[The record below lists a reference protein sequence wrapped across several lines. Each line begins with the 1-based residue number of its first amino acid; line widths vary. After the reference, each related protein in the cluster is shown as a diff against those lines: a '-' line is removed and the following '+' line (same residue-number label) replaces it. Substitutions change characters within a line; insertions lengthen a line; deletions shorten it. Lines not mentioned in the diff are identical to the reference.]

1 MTAVEL
7 RVRNIQGQ
15 VVGTV
20 EVKESLFD
28 VPMNAAL
35 VHQVAVGQMANRRQG
50 THKSKTRAEVSGGG
64 IKPRPQKY
72 TGRSR
77 QGSIRAPQ
85 WKGGGIVFGPT
96 PRSYRQDTPR
106 RMRRL
111 SLAMVLS
118 DKVREE
124 QLVVVDKLDLGQA
137 KTREMLKVLDALG
150 ASQGSALLVADGA
163 GVEVL
168 KTARNVPALDM
179 LPASLLNTLDLL
191 NHRKVIM
198 TLDAVRKAE
207 ELWGDP
213 RARNKRQQVVAAEG

>member
-28 VPMNAAL
+28 VPMNVAL
-35 VHQVAVGQMANRRQG
+35 VHQVVVGQMANRRQG
-50 THKSKTRAEVSGGG
+50 THKTKTRTEVSGGG

-85 WKGGGIVFGPT
+85 WKGGGIVFGPM
-96 PRSYRQDTPR
+96 PRSYRHDTPR

-118 DKVREE
+118 DKAREE
-124 QLVVVDKLDLGQA
+124 QLVVVDRLDLGQV

-150 ASQGSALLVADGA
+150 ASRGSALLVADGA
-163 GVEVL
+163 DAEVL
-168 KTARNVPALDM
+168 KAARNVPDLDM

-191 NHRKVIM
+191 KHRKVIM

-213 RARNKRQQVVAAEG
+213 RARSKRQQVVAAEG

>member
-7 RVRNIQGQ
+7 KVRNSQGQ

-20 EVKESLFD
+20 EVKDSLFD

-50 THKSKTRAEVSGGG
+50 THKTKTRAEVSGGG

-85 WKGGGIVFGPT
+85 WKGGGIVFGPV
-96 PRSYRQDTPR
+96 PRSYRHDTPK

-124 QLVVVDKLDLGQA
+124 LLVVVDKLDLGQS
-137 KTREMLKVLDALG
+137 KTKEMMKVLETLG
-150 ASQGSALLVADGA
+150 ARQAALLVADGA
-163 GVEVL
+163 DSAVL
-168 KTARNVPALDM
+168 KAARNLPELDM

-191 NHRKVIM
+191 RHRKVIM
-198 TLDAVRKAE
+198 TLDALRKAE
-207 ELWGDP
+207 ELWGEP
-213 RARNKRQQVVAAEG
+213 QARNTRQQVVAAEG

>member
-1 MTAVEL
+1 MTTVEL
-7 RVRNIQGQ
+7 KVRNSQGQ

-20 EVKESLFD
+20 EVKDSLFD

-50 THKSKTRAEVSGGG
+50 THKSKGRAEVSGGG

-85 WKGGGIVFGPT
+85 WKGGGIVFGPV
-96 PRSYRQDTPR
+96 PRSYRHDTPK

-124 QLVVVDKLDLGQA
+124 LLVVVDKLDLGQS
-137 KTREMLKVLDALG
+137 KTKEMMKVLETLG
-150 ASQGSALLVADGA
+150 ARQSALLVADGA
-163 GVEVL
+163 DSAVL
-168 KTARNVPALDM
+168 KAARNLPDLDM

-191 NHRKVIM
+191 RHRKVIM
-198 TLDAVRKAE
+198 TLGALRKAE
-207 ELWGDP
+207 ELWGEP
-213 RARNKRQQVVAAEG
+213 QARNTRQQVVAAEG